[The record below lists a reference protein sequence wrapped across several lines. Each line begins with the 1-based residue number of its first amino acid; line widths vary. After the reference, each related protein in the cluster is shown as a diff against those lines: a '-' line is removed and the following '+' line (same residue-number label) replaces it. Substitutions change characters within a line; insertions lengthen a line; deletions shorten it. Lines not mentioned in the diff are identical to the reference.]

1 MNNVR
6 LYGMYRKQ
14 SKKGKWE
21 LILYNDDKV
30 TFDHVINCLIEI
42 CGHNEYQANQCAML
56 TDGTGQCSIF
66 VDNYENCLTVWNN
79 LVQSGLTVTPRKR
92 KRNV

>member
-6 LYGMYRKQ
+6 LYGMSRKQ

-56 TDGTGQCSIF
+56 VDANGQCSIF
-66 VDNYENCLTVWNN
+66 VDNYENCKSAWNN

-92 KRNV
+92 KRNA